1 MILFSRIISFPCF
14 MLRKDVR
21 TQEDVR
27 QILELATIKET
38 DLNST
43 TQCLYPMQS
52 LKVDDLMLLEVD
64 KHIWETLKE
73 GDTYVSFTKNCY
85 SQVLQSRL
93 NNLASMLT
101 IQFLFYR
108 IK

>member
-1 MILFSRIISFPCF
+1 

-73 GDTYVSFTKNCY
+73 GDTYVSFTMNYY